1 MSHGGRRERQKSK
14 KTWRGRAPTL
24 QNLAAFP
31 TDRTETSALLIWPN
45 LPAEINR
52 VFLQILQTRML
63 KSTVSMQGQ
72 NV

>member
-1 MSHGGRRERQKSK
+1 
-14 KTWRGRAPTL
+14 
-24 QNLAAFP
+24 
-31 TDRTETSALLIWPN
+31 